1 MKRIFNEFRSID
13 TFDSQRTVQCV
24 RLLST
29 GKKNRKREV
38 YVSIKLFA
46 NKREYAC

>member
-29 GKKNRKREV
+29 GKNRKREV

-46 NKREYAC
+46 NKREYAR